1 MENQIKVNRAIT
13 VSVGL
18 LFVAVG
24 LWFAVSTVTITKKA

>member
-18 LFVAVG
+18 LFIAVG
-24 LWFAVSTVTITKKA
+24 VWFAVSTVTITRKS